1 MDGEVVEGA
10 SAVDE
15 SMLTGESLPVDK
27 EPGAGVFGG
36 SVNATG
42 SFRFRATRVGRE
54 TTLQQ
59 IIRLVQEAQA
69 SRAPIAR
76 LADVI
81 SGYFTPVVISL
92 AILTFVVW
100 FDLLP
105 AGTRFTPALVSF
117 VAVMII
123 ACPCAMGLATPTAI
137 LVGTGEGAEKGI
149 LIRGGEILERAG
161 QITTVVLD
169 KTGTITTGRP
179 EVTDVV
185 PAPGAR
191 RADDLLR
198 ARRLGRARLR
208 APARAGDRARRRR
221 SAGSRWPSR
230 PRVPR
235 RSPATASS
243 PTVDGRRVVIGNAA
257 LMGERGHRHV
267 AAVALGMDSP
277 GPLRADG
284 HVRRGQ
290 RAVRPRAAGSS
301 ESQEP
306 KAAEPSFVA

>member
-1 MDGEVVEGA
+1 MDGEVLEGM

-27 EPGAGVFGG
+27 APGATVFGG
-36 SVNATG
+36 SVNSTG
-42 SFRFRATRVGRE
+42 SFRFRATRVGRD

-92 AILTFVVW
+92 AIVTFVAW

-105 AGTRFTPALVSF
+105 PGERFTPALVSF

-137 LVGTGEGAEKGI
+137 LVGTGKGAEQGI

-185 PAPGAR
+185 P
-191 RADDLLR
+191 
-198 ARRLGRARLR
+198 
-208 APARAGDRARRRR
+208 
-221 SAGSRWPSR
+221 
-230 PRVPR
+230 
-235 RSPATASS
+235 
-243 PTVDGRRVVIGNAA
+243 
-257 LMGERGHRHV
+257 
-267 AAVALGMDSP
+267 
-277 GPLRADG
+277 GP
-284 HVRRGQ
+284 
-290 RAVRPRAAGSS
+290 GSS
-301 ESQEP
+301 EETLLTLAATAERVSEHPLAAGHRPGGNREEP
-306 KAAEPSFVA
+306 AARRGDGVRGAAGPGDIGPWSVPAGSGQPAPERGAGPCTSGC